1 MKEILEQNKFGS
13 VIKEIRE
20 NRNLSIR
27 GLASL
32 CEFSAAYVS
41 DLETNKRNPTLKV
54 IKHMSENLKLTENE
68 HKMMMDAFAHD
79 RLQIPVH
86 LLYYVID
93 NDLIESLKVLK
104 EVDEDGQNIKH
115 LALSLNKNKGA
126 K

>member
-27 GLASL
+27 VLASL
-32 CEFSAAYVS
+32 CELSAAYVS

-54 IKHMSENLKLTENE
+54 IKHMSENLKLTEFE

-79 RLQIPVH
+79 RLQIPVD

-104 EVDEDGQNIKH
+104 EVDKDGQNIKH
-115 LALSLNKNKGA
+115 LALSLDKNKVT

>member
-1 MKEILEQNKFGS
+1 MKEILEQNKFGN

-27 GLASL
+27 GLATL
-32 CEFSAAYVS
+32 CEFSAAYIS
-41 DLETNKRNPTLKV
+41 DLEKNNRKPTLKV
-54 IKHMSENLKLTENE
+54 IKHMSDNLKLTEIE

-79 RLQIPVH
+79 RLQIPVD

-104 EVDEDGQNIKH
+104 EVDKEGQNIKS
-115 LALSLNKNKGA
+115 LALSLDKNKGA

>member
-32 CEFSAAYVS
+32 CELSAAYVS

-79 RLQIPVH
+79 RLQIPVD

-104 EVDEDGQNIKH
+104 KVDKDGQNIKR
-115 LALSLNKNKGA
+115 LALSLNKNNN
-126 K
+126 